1 MSQKTRRR
9 QPSRARSTKQTS
21 KSRRARQNRVAPVRY
36 ELDRPFARFA
46 ELVREASGLE
56 RFVAVV
62 ALLLPLVFLPFTYAI
77 TFTEK
82 ATVLL
87 VAGAV
92 GVVELLRVAARSEH
106 QGAAR
111 AALAFLLVGLL
122 SAALSAVPAVGFFGL
137 YQWGT
142 GWLFLV
148 AAMGMWALGL
158 QLRAAGRELLQHAL
172 VFAALV
178 NVVIGIVQVT
188 ANVAVNGLNDANNA
202 HQAYGLM
209 GNPVFLEG
217 LLLGVLALV
226 LRPAIERPWPY
237 LLVVAVL
244 AFGLELSSERAAVVL
259 LVVTLVVA
267 LFLWRGRALGAVAAV
282 IVGFAAGLPVGGRTL
297 AARSNPSA
305 ATGNLRH
312 RIDVWIAGAH
322 ALLHHPLIGAGPG
335 EYGGATTPF
344 YTLAITRTGSP
355 SVLLTDAHNLF
366 VEYTVTTGIL
376 GILAFF
382 TWMFLSGRR
391 ARGPYLGFALL
402 VLALEMLEPQNVGL
416 TPLAFLAFGVASA
429 TPAGAPSPTTAGLR
443 RAWSAIADPVVR
455 VGRRIFAP
463 VAAVFGRPFDPLAHA
478 LGRGSRWRT
487 VLVSSLAVLAFA
499 AGMTTVVGDAE
510 LYGAKVDG
518 QLGAGKVAHE
528 LIGFW
533 PDAAT
538 GIAAIYS
545 QQVALRSHGTMASRE
560 ALHWYHVAAETYP
573 PDPGG
578 WTQYGYYAFTAGEFG
593 IAREADLRS
602 LRDDPWWVAG
612 LSGLG
617 ELAMWQHEW
626 GPAVHWLTLAAE
638 AAPSITVFAKLA
650 AAARA
655 HVDVLPPDTVAK
667 GIE

>member
-9 QPSRARSTKQTS
+9 QPPRARSGKQAS
-21 KSRRARQNRVAPVRY
+21 RARRARQTRPSPARY

-46 ELVREASGLE
+46 ELVREATGVE

-82 ATVLL
+82 ATVVL

-106 QGAAR
+106 QSAAR
-111 AALAFLLVGLL
+111 AALVFLVIGLL

-148 AAMGMWALGL
+148 ASMGMWALGL
-158 QLRAAGRELLQHAL
+158 QVRAAGRELLRHAL
-172 VFAALV
+172 VLATLV

-237 LLVVAVL
+237 LLVVAAI

-259 LVVTLVVA
+259 LAVALVVA
-267 LFLWRGRALGAVAAV
+267 LVLWRSRALGPVAAV
-282 IVGFAAGLPVGGRTL
+282 VMGFVAGLPVGGRTL

-305 ATGNLRH
+305 ATGNIRH
-312 RIDVWIAGAH
+312 RIDVWLAGAH
-322 ALLHHPLIGAGPG
+322 ALLRHPLIGAGPG

-429 TPAGAPSPTTAGLR
+429 TPAGAPSPATAGLR
-443 RAWSAIADPVVR
+443 KAWSTVA
-455 VGRRIFAP
+455 AP
-463 VAAVFGRPFDPLAHA
+463 VTRLGQRVFGPLAARMDRPVEPLARA
-478 LGRGSRWRT
+478 LAPGSRWRAA
-487 VLVSSLAVLAFA
+487 LVSSLATLAFA

-510 LYGAKVDG
+510 LYNAKVDG

-538 GIAAIYS
+538 AIAAIYS
-545 QQVALRSHGTMASRE
+545 EQVAVRSHGTMASRE

-593 IAREADLRS
+593 VARAADLRS

-617 ELAMWQHEW
+617 ELAMWQHDW
-626 GPAVHWLTLAAE
+626 APAVHWLTLAAQ
-638 AAPSITVFAKLA
+638 AAPGIPVFAKLA

-655 HVDVLPPDTVAK
+655 HVDVLPPDTVAR
-667 GIE
+667 GVE